1 MANKNLSQ
9 DKQVGSIFRTTYY
22 EKYKMNDFNRDIKE
36 SHVKNLMSKMREFG
50 FLPNKAISVNE
61 KNEIIDGHHRFL
73 AAKALNIPVLVQ
85 ICKGMRDEDILQVN
99 QDQINWDKHNYT
111 GFWAKK
117 GNEHYKAIQNFML
130 EFPKFKMTQTLILLS
145 NEPNAH
151 PKTEVFQK
159 GKFVAKSYT
168 KAREYAKVITEIA
181 NTFNKAY
188 TSKFIS
194 ALIACDMKCKEFSFS
209 EFIDKLQKFPDKM
222 QPRISTRNYVEN
234 IQEVYNYHRPKKH
247 QIDLSH
253 LIKDIEK

>member
-1 MANKNLSQ
+1 MAQNLSQ
-9 DKQVGSIFRTTYY
+9 EKQVSSVFRSKNYDRY
-22 EKYKMNDFNRDIKE
+22 KSNDLNRELKQPHLKWLMEQMLKYGYIKG
-36 SHVKNLMSKMREFG
+36 K
-50 FLPNKAISVNE
+50 PIIVNE

-73 AAKALNIPVLVQ
+73 AAKSLGIPVLVQ
-85 ICKGMRDEDILQVN
+85 ICKGMKDEDILQVN

-117 GNEHYKAIQNFML
+117 GNQHYKAIQDFMIAN
-130 EFPKFKMTQTLILLS
+130 PKFKMTQTLILLS

-151 PKTEVFQK
+151 PKSEAFQK
-159 GKFVAKSYT
+159 GKFITKSYA
-168 KAREYAKVITEIA
+168 KAQEYANWINEIA

-194 ALIACDMKCKEFSFS
+194 ALIVCDMKCKEFSFKD
-209 EFIDKLQKFPDKM
+209 FIEKLQKFPDKM

-253 LIKDIEK
+253 LIREFKK